1 MDGLFVFFTLP
12 WWTFSTRGYEPQ
24 CSRPEVID
32 TTALPLYKL
41 FLDLKTAEFE
51 TVGHYPV
58 DNFGWNKYNKNQS
71 SLIPCTSKSLASPFQ
86 SLCEVILLK
95 YKVAKEAQE
104 INFSGTC
111 LQLCQNKMSQSPFKK
126 HTFSLTTF
134 KTHHY
139 SGHALICNIYFQC
152 TFKNTKTRMRFQFIF
167 H

>member
-1 MDGLFVFFTLP
+1 MDGSFVFLTLP

-71 SLIPCTSKSLASPFQ
+71 SLIPCISKSYGSPFQ
-86 SLCEVILLK
+86 THQTDEVSVK
-95 YKVAKEAQE
+95 SFCYNKVD
-104 INFSGTC
+104 G
-111 LQLCQNKMSQSPFKK
+111 LQLRKHKK
-126 HTFSLTTF
+126 
-134 KTHHY
+134 
-139 SGHALICNIYFQC
+139 
-152 TFKNTKTRMRFQFIF
+152 
-167 H
+167 